1 MSDAASSDSQRPQG
15 TDLLPRRLTEAEL
28 DSAPALASLDVLV
41 IEDLD
46 DEEYDRFL
54 EALGVE

>member
-1 MSDAASSDSQRPQG
+1 MSDAASSEKRPQG
-15 TDLLPRRLTEAEL
+15 TDLLPRRLTEAVL